1 MVSCTSSGADT
12 TVREEGVF
20 HAPLVSGSFKCDTAW
35 VHVPLD
41 SAFPPIRVYCSV
53 YKWVIF
59 CPLFCSKLIAV
70 LLGFV
75 VVFDWFMN
83 GSRGVQHG

>member
-12 TVREEGVF
+12 TVRKEGVF
-20 HAPLVSGSFKCDTAW
+20 HAPLVSGSFT
-35 VHVPLD
+35 VIP
-41 SAFPPIRVYCSV
+41 V

-59 CPLFCSKLIAV
+59 CPLFCSKLIAI

-75 VVFDWFMN
+75 VVFDWFMY
-83 GSRGVQHG
+83 GSRGAQHG